1 MKSRRKSLE
10 KLRAMKERRGDLD
23 RDIGEAESTF
33 AKELGD
39 ALISVFGE
47 DDADAFVNDLAAAK
61 KASGAEALRASVTA
75 LAAGRRAATA
85 TEKTPPAEADTA

>member
-10 KLRAMKERRGDLD
+10 KIRAMKERRGDLD

-61 KASGAEALRASVTA
+61 KAAGAEAVRASVTA

-85 TEKTPPAEADTA
+85 TEKAPPAEAETA